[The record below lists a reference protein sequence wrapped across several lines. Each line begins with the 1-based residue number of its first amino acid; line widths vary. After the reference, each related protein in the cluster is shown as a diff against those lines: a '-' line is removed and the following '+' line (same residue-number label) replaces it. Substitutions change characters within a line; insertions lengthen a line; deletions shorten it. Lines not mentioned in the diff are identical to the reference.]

1 MTLPSVRAAVS
12 RRADRRKSI
21 VCPRLSTA
29 RSLHPDVGFVHPPG
43 AVAHSQM
50 RADSLFKLRCVGLDP
65 SEDRRVVDLDAAI
78 EQHELQIT
86 VADGKHQIPSHGPKD
101 HLGCELAPL
110 EAITQ
115 THSDAHP
122 IVPHS
127 IIPELRQ
134 QRSLQRNPISDGYDP
149 RIGIMHEGS
158 DGSSKFIFDLME
170 PDRPKVDRAVLEF
183 VKGHVF
189 DPADFV
195 IRSDGVCRLNP
206 EMARMVVAKV
216 SA

>member
-1 MTLPSVRAAVS
+1 
-12 RRADRRKSI
+12 
-21 VCPRLSTA
+21 
-29 RSLHPDVGFVHPPG
+29 
-43 AVAHSQM
+43 M

-115 THSDAHP
+115 THSDARP

-134 QRSLQRNPISDGYDP
+134 QRSLQQNRFLSMCSAGRNGAIEGCTIVAPLQENGISLGG
-149 RIGIMHEGS
+149 RIDS
-158 DGSSKFIFDLME
+158 PSWKS
-170 PDRPKVDRAVLEF
+170 
-183 VKGHVF
+183 VKG
-189 DPADFV
+189 
-195 IRSDGVCRLNP
+195 
-206 EMARMVVAKV
+206 
-216 SA
+216 